1 MISFDNE
8 GTANYG
14 LQPEYILMMING
26 RHRPP
31 AELYK
36 SAYDKSTILV
46 SI

>member
-26 RHRPP
+26 RRGPP
-31 AELYK
+31 SEYYK
-36 SAYDKSTILV
+36 VANEKASSLKAR
-46 SI
+46 